1 MSSQVVSP
9 VTLQTFP
16 ITGFRILTRLC
27 TRFYLK
33 CFVICQQLNEKG
45 EAVGIGKFSHLL
57 GSYVAVLWQTSQVP
71 RGLKVLLFLA
81 CYTLLARG
89 DSHKK

>member
-57 GSYVAVLWQTSQVP
+57 GSYVAVFMTNKSSSQE
-71 RGLKVLLFLA
+71 
-81 CYTLLARG
+81 T
-89 DSHKK
+89 